1 MTLLSDFLPS
11 CRGDITEDF
20 FDNPTPSIHFHI
32 RSPSSMCGIAGEIRF
47 DNNLAD
53 IRAVVDMTE
62 AQSRRGPNGEGLFS
76 LGTRCFG
83 HRRLSIMDLSQRAHQ
98 PFIDNM
104 LGMGIVFNG
113 AIYNH
118 HELREELKGA
128 GYQFVSTGDT
138 EVIIKAWH
146 AWGPKA
152 LDRFYGMF
160 AFALWER
167 ESGITYL
174 ARDRLGIKPL
184 YYTSDA
190 NRMRFASALPAL
202 LKAGGV
208 DTALDM
214 QALHFYMSFHA
225 VVPAPHTILRGVR
238 KLPPGSYM
246 TVHPDG
252 DCNIKEWWRLDFTRS
267 EDDEKRSFDDWKS
280 EVLSALR
287 LSVKRRLVSDV
298 PVGVLL
304 SGGLDSSLITGLLAE
319 AGTTGLRTYSIGFE
333 AVDSEAGDEF
343 HYSDLIAQH
352 YGTVHEKL
360 HIPASDLLSA
370 LPDTINA
377 MAEPMVSHDCVAFYL
392 LSQAVSRH
400 SRVVQSGQ
408 GADEVFGGYHWY
420 PPLTDVGDP
429 SKGVDAYRR
438 VFFDRTHD
446 ELLGL
451 LSPNLK
457 LDDASGQFVASHFAR
472 PGADSV
478 IDRAMRL
485 DTTVMLV
492 DDPVKRVDN
501 MTMAFGLEARVP
513 FLDHE
518 LVELAA
524 RIPAQHKIA
533 NGGKYV
539 LKEAAR
545 SVIPAEVIDRPKG
558 YFPVPALKY
567 LRGNFLHFVRDT
579 LDSQAARNRGLFRR
593 DVVDRM
599 LQEPDSHI
607 TTLRGSKVWQIA
619 LLEAWLQSH
628 GL

>member
-1 MTLLSDFLPS
+1 
-11 CRGDITEDF
+11 
-20 FDNPTPSIHFHI
+20 
-32 RSPSSMCGIAGEIRF
+32 MCGIAGQLRF
-47 DNNLAD
+47 DKQFAD
-53 IRAVVDMTE
+53 VRAVADMTK
-62 AQSRRGPNGEGLFS
+62 AQSRRGPDGEGIFS
-76 LGTRCFG
+76 LGGRCFG
-83 HRRLSIMDLSQRAHQ
+83 HRRLSIMDLSNRAHQ
-98 PFIDNM
+98 PFVDNA
-104 LGMGIVFNG
+104 LGMGVVFNG

-118 HELREELKGA
+118 HELREELRAA

-138 EVIIKAWH
+138 EVLIKAWH

-167 ESGITYL
+167 DSGMTYL

-184 YYTSDA
+184 YYTV
-190 NRMRFASALPAL
+190 NNERLQFASTLPAL
-202 LKAGGV
+202 LEGGDI
-208 DTALDM
+208 DTSLDPE
-214 QALHFYMSFHA
+214 ALHYYMTFHA

-238 KLPPGSYM
+238 KLAPGTYM
-246 TVHPDG
+246 TVHPNG
-252 DCNIKEWWRLDFTRS
+252 DSKIKEWWRLDFTRS
-267 EDDEKRSFDDWKS
+267 EDDEKRSFEDWKHD
-280 EVLSALR
+280 VLDTLR
-287 LSVKRRLVSDV
+287 LSVKRRMVADV

-319 AGTTGLRTYSIGFE
+319 GGATDLRTYSIGFD
-333 AVDSEAGDEF
+333 AVDHEAGDEYY
-343 HYSDLIAQH
+343 YSDLVSRH

-360 HIPASDLLSA
+360 HIPANDLLRA
-370 LPDTINA
+370 LPDAIGA

-420 PPLTDVGDP
+420 PPLTDVRDQAA
-429 SKGVDAYRR
+429 GVDAYRR
-438 VFFDRTHD
+438 VFFDRNHQ
-446 ELLGL
+446 ELCALLDPGL
-451 LSPNLK
+451 RPE
-457 LDDASGQFVASHFAR
+457 DASSHFVNTHFAR

-478 IDRAMRL
+478 IDRALRL
-485 DTTVMLV
+485 DATVMLV

-513 FLDHE
+513 FLDHQ

-524 RIPAQHKIA
+524 RIPARHKVA
-533 NGGKYV
+533 QGGKYV

-567 LRGNFLHFVRDT
+567 LRGEFLDYVRDT
-579 LDSQAARNRGLFRR
+579 LDTQAARTRGLFRR
-593 DVVDRM
+593 DVVEDM
-599 LQEPDSHI
+599 LRSPDSHI
-607 TTLRGSKVWQIA
+607 TPLRGSKVWQIA
-619 LLEAWLQSH
+619 LLEAWLQKH